1 MREASLL
8 AAKFFKELADVFG
21 DEDGHGKYFGK
32 NPGYPRHAQ
41 IFLQGKKPPRKNGRE
56 KLPKDI
62 LSRPLI

>member
-32 NPGYPRHAQ
+32 NSGYPRHAQ
-41 IFLQGKKPPRKNGRE
+41 IFCRGRNPPGKMAGRNFSRIFYQG
-56 KLPKDI
+56 PK
-62 LSRPLI
+62 